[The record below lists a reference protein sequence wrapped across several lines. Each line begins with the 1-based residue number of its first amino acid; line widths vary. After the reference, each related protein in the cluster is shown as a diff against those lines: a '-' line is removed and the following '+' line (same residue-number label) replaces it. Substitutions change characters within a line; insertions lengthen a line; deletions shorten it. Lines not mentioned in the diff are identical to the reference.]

1 MDDDDDDL
9 PNLLSDCDPITD
21 GPIVDFYTEL
31 KRLDN
36 EDVRLDSSSL
46 FLQLN
51 ANVAS
56 SVPQDFNHRP
66 EAIQRLKNFYLPR
79 KFDISSEQSI
89 YANHYD
95 QEIFIE
101 IWSVLKDS
109 SAKSREIG
117 TSRRDLRKFCNEGFL
132 HCETLVMHL
141 TFLRFHEKFRLP
153 RFLYYQLNMGSS
165 VDLETILQPNIER
178 LMFLSRIN
186 SVLNGAYLPIVV
198 SVNSTIHAT
207 ITLVL
212 LENNVQT
219 NETTL
224 RFIQIDSA
232 FDTDDDDNDEMDAI
246 FKSAS
251 SFFGFALESQK
262 CGPVKSE
269 IFHCMNDIQKK
280 YGTCASWS
288 IFIAFQILSGI
299 HVLTQQSTLPCLD
312 AIHIFCDTLASET
325 ENRET
330 MYKFLEYVKDLTLLF
345 KIYFHQIVDKLVK
358 SGQILIDKED
368 VTRQKIIT
376 TTEENVDPVEEEN
389 SESDN
394 VRENSESD
402 NGRENPESDNGR
414 EDSES
419 DNGRENSESDDEGNS
434 ESDDEEN
441 SESDDEENHDDE
453 SESDGEYVE
462 EVDSDEKK
470 ERKFQAFH
478 AIWNEVLHG
487 PTHETVAI
495 DAEILHRAQSHL
507 NQIMMSDPIQV
518 SIIQKLNNCIQE
530 WTDKIQT
537 SENVEEIATFQ
548 KMKTKLENSLT
559 VALQE
564 RAARQRQ
571 KRENDVGPMKTT
583 KRIKTT
589 EKTTT
594 TKSAKRT
601 RSSPN
606 HQKPDQNRDSPIL

>member
-9 PNLLSDCDPITD
+9 PNLLSDCDPVTD

-89 YANHYD
+89 YANHYE

-117 TSRRDLRKFCNEGFL
+117 TSRRDVRKFCNEGFL

-153 RFLYYQLNMGSS
+153 RFLYYQFHMGSS
-165 VDLETILQPNIER
+165 ADLETILQPNIER

-186 SVLNGAYLPIVV
+186 FVLNGAYLPIVV

-212 LENNVQT
+212 LEDNVQT

-232 FDTDDDDNDEMDAI
+232 FDTDDDDFGEMDVI

-262 CGPVKSE
+262 CGPVRSE

-312 AIHIFCDTLASET
+312 AIHIFCDILASET

-376 TTEENVDPVEEEN
+376 ITTTEENVDPVEEEN

-394 VRENSESD
+394 GRENSGS
-402 NGRENPESDNGR
+402 
-414 EDSES
+414 ED
-419 DNGRENSESDDEGNS
+419 DNGRENSESEDE
-434 ESDDEEN
+434 EEN
-441 SESDDEENHDDE
+441 SESE
-453 SESDGEYVE
+453 ESDGEYVE

-507 NQIMMSDPIQV
+507 NQIMMSDQIQV
-518 SIIQKLNNCIQE
+518 SVIQKLNNCIQE
-530 WTDKIQT
+530 WTDKIET

-559 VALQE
+559 AALRE
-564 RAARQRQ
+564 RAARQRR
-571 KRENDVGPMKTT
+571 KRGNDVGPMKTT
-583 KRIKTT
+583 K
-589 EKTTT
+589 T

-601 RSSPN
+601 RSSQN
-606 HQKPDQNRDSPIL
+606 HQKPDPNRDSPIL